1 MNIYLPIAEIS
12 VNIFVLLGLGLGVGV
27 LSGIFGV
34 GGGFLMTPMLIFLG
48 IPPAIAVGT
57 EANQILASSTS
68 GVLGHWRR
76 GGVDIKMG
84 SLLMAGGLFG
94 SSLGVLFFTLL
105 KNIGQI
111 DFFIRVVY
119 VLLLFSVSSMMLAE
133 GYIEYRR
140 GRLLSKAGTSA
151 PRPKKKK
158 RRNWTKLLPFK
169 TRFRTSRLYISALL
183 PLAIGSVVGVL
194 AAMLGIGG
202 GFVMIPAM
210 IYILRMPPHT
220 VTGTSLF
227 QIIFVTANAT
237 FLQAGINHAV
247 DIVLALLLVLG
258 GVVGAQLGVR
268 WGSRIDAVQFR
279 LLLALIVLSVCF
291 GLLWELV
298 VSPNE
303 LFSITGMR

>member
-1 MNIYLPIAEIS
+1 MSVYLPIAELS
-12 VNIFVLLGLGLGVGV
+12 VNVFVLLGLGLGVGI

-68 GVLGHWRR
+68 GVLGYWRR
-76 GGVDIKMG
+76 GGVDVKMG
-84 SLLMAGGLFG
+84 LLLMAGGLVG
-94 SSLGVLFFTLL
+94 SSFGVLLFTLL

-111 DFFIRVVY
+111 DFFIKIVY
-119 VLLLFSVSSMMLAE
+119 VLLLFSVASMMLIE
-133 GYIEYRR
+133 GYLDGRR
-140 GRLLSKAGTSA
+140 ARLLSSAGKATVRGG
-151 PRPKKKK
+151 K
-158 RRNWTKLLPFK
+158 RKRSSWTRLLPFK
-169 TRFRTSRLYISALL
+169 TRFRTSRLYTSALL

-237 FLQAGINHAV
+237 FLQAGFNHAV
-247 DIVLALLLVLG
+247 DIVLALLLVVG

-268 WGSRIDAVQFR
+268 WGQKIDAIHFR
-279 LLLALIVLSVCF
+279 LLLALIVLCVCF
-291 GLLWELV
+291 RLFWELV
-298 VSPNE
+298 ATPSE
-303 LFSITGMR
+303 LLSVTELR

>member
-12 VNIFVLLGLGLGVGV
+12 VNIFVLLGLGLGVGI

-84 SLLMAGGLFG
+84 SFLMAGGLFG
-94 SSLGVLFFTLL
+94 SSLGVLLFTLL

-111 DFFIRVVY
+111 DFFIKVVY
-119 VLLLFSVSSMMLAE
+119 VLLLFSVASMMLVE

-140 GRLLSKAGTSA
+140 ARILSRSGKSPSRA
-151 PRPKKKK
+151 RKKK
-158 RRNWTKLLPFK
+158 RRSWTRMLPFK

-237 FLQAGINHAV
+237 FLQAGFNHAV

-258 GVVGAQLGVR
+258 GVIGAQLGVR
-268 WGSRIDAVQFR
+268 WGRRIDAVQFR
-279 LLLALIVLSVCF
+279 LLLALIVLGVCF

-298 VSPNE
+298 VPPSE
-303 LFSITGMR
+303 LFSITEVR